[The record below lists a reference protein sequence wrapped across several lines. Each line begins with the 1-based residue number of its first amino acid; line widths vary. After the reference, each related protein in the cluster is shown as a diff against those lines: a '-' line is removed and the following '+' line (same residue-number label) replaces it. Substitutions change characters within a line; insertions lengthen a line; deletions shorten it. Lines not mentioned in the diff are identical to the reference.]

1 MAVMRHSVYF
11 SPSIY
16 FSFIIFKIFAQK
28 FRIAEENQWITSKN
42 EYPSNV
48 PCTTAVCT
56 GLTTEMLSRV
66 VREQKGSAW
75 MRRRDEKSR
84 REQSEE
90 ILRTN
95 ERQDLALSSA
105 RTLESF
111 VVDQSRGT
119 ETNAEPETEIEMGT
133 D

>member
-1 MAVMRHSVYF
+1 
-11 SPSIY
+11 
-16 FSFIIFKIFAQK
+16 
-28 FRIAEENQWITSKN
+28 
-42 EYPSNV
+42 
-48 PCTTAVCT
+48 
-56 GLTTEMLSRV
+56 MLSRV

-75 MRRRDEKSR
+75 MRGRDEKSR

-111 VVDQSRGT
+111 VVDQRRGT
-119 ETNAEPETEIEMGT
+119 ETNAGSETEIEMGT